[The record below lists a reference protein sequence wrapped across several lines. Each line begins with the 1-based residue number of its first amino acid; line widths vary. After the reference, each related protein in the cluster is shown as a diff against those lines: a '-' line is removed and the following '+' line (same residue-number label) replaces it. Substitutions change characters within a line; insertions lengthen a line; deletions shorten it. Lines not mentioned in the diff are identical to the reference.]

1 MDHGDEERGGPLAD
15 ELPSREPAD
24 HQVAAGA
31 IAGLAGGAAMWLAAM
46 IAARA
51 DMGFLFPLRLVAASF
66 MGEAALDTG
75 QTVAPVL
82 LGTLLVAMTSVLFG
96 LVYTSIL
103 PEGVDVFVAVLIGIV
118 YAAALWAV
126 SWFGLTRVLDPIL
139 WAAGRSIPFHMLAL
153 HALYGVGLGLLV
165 PFLRK
170 VLP

>member
-1 MDHGDEERGGPLAD
+1 MDHGDEGRGGPLAG
-15 ELPSREPAD
+15 ELPARERAD

-31 IAGLAGGAAMWLAAM
+31 IAGLAGGAVMWLAAM
-46 IAARA
+46 IAARP

-66 MGEAALDTG
+66 MGESALDTG
-75 QTVAPVL
+75 QTLAPLL

-103 PEGVDVFVAVLIGIV
+103 PEGVDVFVAMLVGVV
-118 YAAALWAV
+118 YAAALWLV
-126 SWFGLTRVLDPIL
+126 TWFALARVLDPIL
-139 WAAGRSIPFHMLAL
+139 YAAGRPFHMLAL
-153 HALYGVGLGLLV
+153 QALYGAVLGLLV

>member
-1 MDHGDEERGGPLAD
+1 MVHGDEARPGPLTEA
-15 ELPSREPAD
+15 LPEREPAD

-31 IAGLAGGAAMWLAAM
+31 VAGLAAGAAMWLVAM
-46 IAARA
+46 FAARL

-66 MGEAALDTG
+66 LGESALDTG
-75 QTVAPVL
+75 QTVAPLL

-103 PEGVDVFVAVLIGIV
+103 PEGMDVFAAMLVGVV
-118 YAAALWAV
+118 YAAALWLV
-126 SWFGLTRVLDPIL
+126 TWFVLARVLDPIL
-139 WAAGRSIPFHMLAL
+139 YAAGRPLHMLVL
-153 HALYGVGLGLLV
+153 HLFYGAVLGLLV

>member
-1 MDHGDEERGGPLAD
+1 MDHGDEGRGGPLAD
-15 ELPSREPAD
+15 ELPAREPAD

-31 IAGLAGGAAMWLAAM
+31 IAGLAGGVAMWLAAM
-46 IAARA
+46 IAASS

-66 MGEAALDTG
+66 MGESALDTG
-75 QTVAPVL
+75 QTAAPVL

-103 PEGVDVFVAVLIGIV
+103 PERVDVFGAMLVGVV
-118 YAAALWAV
+118 YSAALWV
-126 SWFGLTRVLDPIL
+126 VTWFALARVLDPIL
-139 WAAGRSIPFHMLAL
+139 YAAGRSIPFHMLAL
-153 HALYGVGLGLLV
+153 YALYGAVLGLLV